1 MSVGQISD
9 QHATPE
15 TGAAARSLTSIASQ
29 PAEPIALVGL
39 SCRLPQAPDPAT
51 FWQLLQDGTDALTDA
66 ADRWGTPAGQRRAG
80 FLAEVAGFDAGFFG
94 ISPHEAA
101 AMDPQQRL
109 VLELAWEALEQAGIA
124 PAELRRQPLG
134 GLHRRHRA

>member
-9 QHATPE
+9 QRNAPV
-15 TGAAARSLTSIASQ
+15 TGASRPAESNR

-39 SCRLPQAPDPAT
+39 SCRLPQAADPSA
-51 FWQLLQDGTDALTDA
+51 FWQLLHDGVDALTDA
-66 ADRWGTPAGQRRAG
+66 ADRWAIPAGERRAG
-80 FLAEVAGFDAGFFG
+80 FLADVAGFDAGFFG

-109 VLELAWEALEQAGIA
+109 VLELAWEALEHAGIA
-124 PAELRRQPLG
+124 P
-134 GLHRRHRA
+134 